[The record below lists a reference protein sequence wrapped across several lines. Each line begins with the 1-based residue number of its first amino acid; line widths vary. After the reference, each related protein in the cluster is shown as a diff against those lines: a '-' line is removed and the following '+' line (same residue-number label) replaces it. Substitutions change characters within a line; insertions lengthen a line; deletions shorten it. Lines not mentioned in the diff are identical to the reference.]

1 MRNKRKYIRTTG
13 IILLFCVAL
22 LNTACVSKQKE
33 KVVLELNQGVLSL
46 IPLNQNAVRVQF
58 SQPGSAPMEELIYTE
73 KLPVPEY
80 EVTEDKQSLVLSLD
94 EISVE
99 FDKGTEVLTFKDAN
113 KRIILQEKVDGRFMK
128 ASSVQNEPTYQVEQH
143 FVSPKDEYIY
153 GTGQFHIIFYQ

>member
-33 KVVLELNQGVLSL
+33 KVVLELKQGLLSL

-73 KLPVPEY
+73 KLLNM
-80 EVTEDKQSLVLSLD
+80 KLQK
-94 EISVE
+94 ISNRWFYLWME
-99 FDKGTEVLTFKDAN
+99 FQWNST
-113 KRIILQEKVDGRFMK
+113 KVRK
-128 ASSVQNEPTYQVEQH
+128 S
-143 FVSPKDEYIY
+143 
-153 GTGQFHIIFYQ
+153 

>member
-58 SQPGSAPMEELIYTE
+58 SQPG
-73 KLPVPEY
+73 
-80 EVTEDKQSLVLSLD
+80 
-94 EISVE
+94 
-99 FDKGTEVLTFKDAN
+99 
-113 KRIILQEKVDGRFMK
+113 
-128 ASSVQNEPTYQVEQH
+128 
-143 FVSPKDEYIY
+143 
-153 GTGQFHIIFYQ
+153 